1 MVGRSRAALGDA
13 KRRIRP
19 NTDGVASCSSGL
31 RPAGSPRIS
40 RPRRPPAPNLAMSV
54 ESLLRLFP
62 PRCLQPL
69 RRSLATIALVGLWPF
84 FPLNAQQDCPWCGTT
99 GGVAPVSI
107 EGVVDLHVHSAPDSG
122 PRSIGSLQLARIARD
137 AGMRAL
143 LLKNHYAPTAGLAF
157 VVERAVPG
165 IRVFGGIALNAST
178 GINPVAVEHMAR
190 TTGGHGKVVWMPT
203 FDSEHYHRVLSPNPN
218 RIPVS
223 SDGEL
228 LPGVL
233 HVLDVMAEHR
243 LTLATGHSSPEESL
257 LLIRE
262 AKQRGIDRILVTHPL
277 SPPVGMSVAMQRRAA
292 ELGAMLEYPVGT
304 ALESN
309 PQWEGTAEEKFQ
321 AYVDAIREIGP
332 ESVVISSDL
341 GQSMNPIHT
350 DGLAVFLAK
359 LLAAGFSQAD
369 VDRMARTNPAW
380 LLGLD

>member
-1 MVGRSRAALGDA
+1 MSMADLPHTLQSQAQKPLKRRLAAL
-13 KRRIRP
+13 
-19 NTDGVASCSSGL
+19 
-31 RPAGSPRIS
+31 
-40 RPRRPPAPNLAMSV
+40 
-54 ESLLRLFP
+54 
-62 PRCLQPL
+62 
-69 RRSLATIALVGLWPF
+69 ALIGLWPL
-84 FPLNAQQDCPWCGTT
+84 FPLDGQEDCPWCGTT
-99 GGVAPVSI
+99 GGVAPLSI

-203 FDSEHYHRVLSPNPN
+203 FDSEHYHRVLRPNPN
-218 RIPVS
+218 RVPVS
-223 SDGEL
+223 SNGEL
-228 LPGVL
+228 LQDVL
-233 HVLDVMAEHR
+233 RVLDLIAEHG

-262 AKQRGIDRILVTHPL
+262 AKRRGIDRILVTHPL
-277 SPPVGMSVAMQRRAA
+277 SPPVSMSVAMQERAA

-304 ALESN
+304 ALASN
-309 PQWEGTAEEKFQ
+309 PQWDGTDEEKLQ

-359 LLAAGFSQAD
+359 LLRAGFSQD
-369 VDRMARTNPAW
+369 EVDRMARTNPAW